1 MSSYTCEGV
10 HEKCSLPMKVSEA
23 VGLRVWADT
32 GHCHDLKS
40 ILMSQRKNMVI
51 LESGR
56 CK

>member
-51 LESGR
+51 PESGR